1 MTPRDA
7 LAVALADTE
16 SRWFS
21 LPAAALGEHA
31 DRLLAALP
39 DGWTLARR
47 EDAED
52 GAARDALALLID
64 AAETLHGSA
73 ISERLGLHR
82 PIACDVVGECYVS
95 EAVAAARKAKDAL
108 GGVG

>member
-7 LAVALADTE
+7 LA
-16 SRWFS
+16 
-21 LPAAALGEHA
+21 AALRETGVTRDPLGAA
-31 DRLLAALP
+31 DILLAALP

-108 GGVG
+108 GGAG